1 MLRLVPASH
10 QEVTAVNQAVP
21 DCNRTWKK
29 MYGALVATN
38 WCLTSALPGDAYVE
52 VSVPTL
58 NL

>member
-1 MLRLVPASH
+1 
-10 QEVTAVNQAVP
+10 
-21 DCNRTWKK
+21 
-29 MYGALVATN
+29 MYGALVAID

>member
-1 MLRLVPASH
+1 MSRLVLASH

-29 MYGALVATN
+29 MYGGSSGRQLV
-38 WCLTSALPGDAYVE
+38 SDLPGDAYVE